1 MTLRGARVTV
11 GATLSLAVLL
21 GVALGLATAQ
31 ANRLADESLR
41 SGLADVQRGVQGLLA
56 GRAAMLAGMSRVSVQ
71 DAKLRE
77 RLRNR
82 DDHAEALDQAGRSRA
97 LLGAAWVLVT
107 DERGILV
114 VRTDYPDE
122 VDADLSRGALVA
134 GALSGESSSGAWL
147 DDRLHRLFMAVA
159 VPLGAASAEPAESAK
174 PEGALV
180 AAYALDDSLALEI
193 KRATAADV
201 VLFALDTLDRP
212 YLVGSTLPREAVAA
226 ALVADT
232 AAFRRFAGDSG
243 AGALEV
249 SALVGGEHL
258 IGVASPIR
266 SGGGDAFGGFV
277 VLRSRERAA
286 AAFAGL
292 RRTVAVAFAL
302 GLALAVLVNARF
314 LRTRDTPG
322 PPNTHPA
329 ADR

>member
-1 MTLRGARVTV
+1 MRGRDTA
-11 GATLSLAVLL
+11 ATLSLAVLL

-31 ANRLADESLR
+31 ANRLADQSLR
-41 SGLADVQRGVQGLLA
+41 RGLADAQRGVQLLLA
-56 GRAAMLAGMSRVSVQ
+56 GRAATLAGMSRVSVQ

-82 DDHAEALDQAGRSRA
+82 DDHADALDQAERCRA

-107 DERGILV
+107 NERGVLV
-114 VRTDYPDE
+114 LRTDHPEE

-147 DDRLHRLFMAVA
+147 DERLHRLFMAVA
-159 VPLGAASAEPAESAK
+159 VPLGAASAEPAK

-180 AAYALDDSLALEI
+180 AAYALDDSLALEM
-193 KRATAADV
+193 KRSTTADV

-212 YLVGSTLPREAVAA
+212 YVIGSTLPREAVGP
-226 ALVADT
+226 ALAADT
-232 AAFRRFAGDSG
+232 GALRRFASDSG
-243 AGALEV
+243 VLEV
-249 SALVGGEHL
+249 AALVGGEHL

-266 SGGGDAFGGFV
+266 SGGGDAFGGIIVF
-277 VLRSRERAA
+277 RSREREAA
-286 AAFAGL
+286 TFTGL

-302 GLALAVLVNARF
+302 ALAVALFVSARF
-314 LRTRDTPG
+314 LRTTDTPG
-322 PPNTHPA
+322 PPSIRPA

>member
-1 MTLRGARVTV
+1 VRGRDTA
-11 GATLSLAVLL
+11 ATLSLAVLL

-31 ANRLADESLR
+31 ANRLADQSLR
-41 SGLADVQRGVQGLLA
+41 RGLADVQRGVQLLLA
-56 GRAAMLAGMSRVSVQ
+56 GRAATLAGMSRVSVQ

-82 DDHAEALDQAGRSRA
+82 DDHADALDQAERCRA

-107 DERGILV
+107 NERGVLV
-114 VRTDYPDE
+114 LRTDHPEE

-147 DDRLHRLFMAVA
+147 DERLHRLFMAVA
-159 VPLGAASAEPAESAK
+159 VPLGAASAEPAK

-180 AAYALDDSLALEI
+180 AAYALDDSLALEM
-193 KRATAADV
+193 KRSTTADV

-212 YLVGSTLPREAVAA
+212 YVIGSTLPREAVGP
-226 ALVADT
+226 ALAADT
-232 AAFRRFAGDSG
+232 GALRRFASDSG
-243 AGALEV
+243 VLEV
-249 SALVGGEHL
+249 AALVGGEHL

-266 SGGGDAFGGFV
+266 SGGGDAFGGIIVF
-277 VLRSRERAA
+277 RSREREAA
-286 AAFAGL
+286 TFTGL

-302 GLALAVLVNARF
+302 ALAVALFVSARF
-314 LRTRDTPG
+314 LRTTDTPG
-322 PPNTHPA
+322 PPSIRPA

>member
-1 MTLRGARVTV
+1 VRGRDTA
-11 GATLSLAVLL
+11 ATLSLAVLL

-31 ANRLADESLR
+31 ANRLADQSLR
-41 SGLADVQRGVQGLLA
+41 RGLADVQRGVQLLLA
-56 GRAAMLAGMSRVSVQ
+56 GRAATLAGMSRVSVQ

-82 DDHAEALDQAGRSRA
+82 DDHADALDQAERCRA

-107 DERGILV
+107 NERGVLV
-114 VRTDYPDE
+114 LRTDHPEE

-147 DDRLHRLFMAVA
+147 DERLHRLFMAVA
-159 VPLGAASAEPAESAK
+159 VPLGAASAEPAK

-180 AAYALDDSLALEI
+180 AAYALDDSLALEM
-193 KRATAADV
+193 KRSTTADV

-212 YLVGSTLPREAVAA
+212 YVIGSTLPREAVGP
-226 ALVADT
+226 ALAADT
-232 AAFRRFAGDSG
+232 GALRRFASDSG
-243 AGALEV
+243 VLEV
-249 SALVGGEHL
+249 AALVGGEHL

-266 SGGGDAFGGFV
+266 SGGGDAFGGIIVF
-277 VLRSRERAA
+277 RSREREAA
-286 AAFAGL
+286 TFTGL

-302 GLALAVLVNARF
+302 ALAVALFVSAKS
-314 LRTRDTPG
+314 LRTTGTPG
-322 PPNTHPA
+322 PPSIRPA

>member
-1 MTLRGARVTV
+1 VRGRDTV
-11 GATLSLAVLL
+11 AALSLAALL
-21 GVALGLATAQ
+21 AVALGLATAQ
-31 ANRLADESLR
+31 ANRLADQSLR
-41 SGLADVQRGVQGLLA
+41 RGLPDVQRGVQVLLA
-56 GRAAMLAGMSRVSVQ
+56 GRAATLAGMSRVIVQ

-82 DDHAEALDQAGRSRA
+82 DDHADALDQAERCRA

-107 DERGILV
+107 NERGVLV
-114 VRTDYPDE
+114 VRTDYPEE

-147 DDRLHRLFMAVA
+147 DERLHGLFMAVA
-159 VPLGAASAEPAESAK
+159 VPLAAASGEPDK

-193 KRATAADV
+193 KRSVTADV

-212 YLVGSTLPREAVAA
+212 SVIGSTLPREAVGP
-226 ALVADT
+226 ALAADT
-232 AAFRRFAGDSG
+232 GAFRRFASDSG
-243 AGALEV
+243 VLEV
-249 SALVGGEHL
+249 AALVGGEHL

-266 SGGGDAFGGFV
+266 SGGGDAFGGVIVF
-277 VLRSRERAA
+277 RSREREAA
-286 AAFAGL
+286 TFTGL

-302 GLALAVLVNARF
+302 ALTVALFGSARF

-322 PPNTHPA
+322 PPSIRPA

>member
-1 MTLRGARVTV
+1 MRGRDTA
-11 GATLSLAVLL
+11 ATLSLAALL

-31 ANRLADESLR
+31 ANRLADQSLR
-41 SGLADVQRGVQGLLA
+41 RGLADVQRGVQVLLA
-56 GRAAMLAGMSRVSVQ
+56 GRAATLAGMSRVSVQ
-71 DAKLRE
+71 DSKLRE

-82 DDHAEALDQAGRSRA
+82 DEHAEALDQAERCRA

-107 DERGILV
+107 DERGIVV
-114 VRTDYPDE
+114 VRTDYPEE

-147 DDRLHRLFMAVA
+147 DERLHRLFMAVA
-159 VPLGAASAEPAESAK
+159 VPLGAASAEPAK

-180 AAYALDDSLALEI
+180 AAYALDDSLALEM
-193 KRATAADV
+193 KRVTTTEV

-212 YLVGSTLPREAVAA
+212 YVVGSTLPRETVGA
-226 ALVADT
+226 ALAADT
-232 AAFRRFAGDSG
+232 VAWRRFAGDSG
-243 AGALEV
+243 VLEV
-249 SALVGGEHL
+249 AALVGGEHL

-266 SGGGDAFGGFV
+266 SGGGDAFGGVIVF
-277 VLRSRERAA
+277 RSRERAA

-302 GLALAVLVNARF
+302 ALAVALFVSARF

-322 PPNTHPA
+322 PPSIRPA

>member
-1 MTLRGARVTV
+1 MRGRDTA
-11 GATLSLAVLL
+11 ATLSLAVLL

-31 ANRLADESLR
+31 ANRLADQSLR
-41 SGLADVQRGVQGLLA
+41 RGLADVQRGVQLLLA
-56 GRAAMLAGMSRVSVQ
+56 GRAATLAGMSRVSVQ

-82 DDHAEALDQAGRSRA
+82 DDHADALDQAERCRA

-107 DERGILV
+107 NERGVLV
-114 VRTDYPDE
+114 LRTDHPEE

-147 DDRLHRLFMAVA
+147 DERLHRLFMAVA
-159 VPLGAASAEPAESAK
+159 VPLGAASAEPAK

-180 AAYALDDSLALEI
+180 AAYALDDSLALEM
-193 KRATAADV
+193 KRSTTADV

-212 YLVGSTLPREAVAA
+212 YVIGSTLPREAVGP
-226 ALVADT
+226 ALAADT
-232 AAFRRFAGDSG
+232 GALRRFASDSG
-243 AGALEV
+243 VLEV
-249 SALVGGEHL
+249 AALVGGEHL

-266 SGGGDAFGGFV
+266 SGGGDAFGGIIVF
-277 VLRSRERAA
+277 RSREREAA
-286 AAFAGL
+286 TFTGL

-302 GLALAVLVNARF
+302 ALAVALFVSARF
-314 LRTRDTPG
+314 LRTTDPPG
-322 PPNTHPA
+322 PPSIRPA

>member
-1 MTLRGARVTV
+1 VRGRDTA
-11 GATLSLAVLL
+11 ATLSLAVLL

-31 ANRLADESLR
+31 ANRLADQSLR
-41 SGLADVQRGVQGLLA
+41 RGLADAQRGVQLLLA
-56 GRAAMLAGMSRVSVQ
+56 GRAATLAGMSRVSVQ

-82 DDHAEALDQAGRSRA
+82 DDHADALDQAERCRA

-107 DERGILV
+107 NERGVLV
-114 VRTDYPDE
+114 LRTDHPEE

-147 DDRLHRLFMAVA
+147 DERLHRLFMAVA
-159 VPLGAASAEPAESAK
+159 VPLGAASAEPAK

-180 AAYALDDSLALEI
+180 AAYALDDSLALEM
-193 KRATAADV
+193 KRSTTADV

-212 YLVGSTLPREAVAA
+212 YVIGSTLPREAVGP
-226 ALVADT
+226 ALAADT
-232 AAFRRFAGDSG
+232 GALRRFASDSG
-243 AGALEV
+243 VLEV
-249 SALVGGEHL
+249 AALVGGEHL

-266 SGGGDAFGGFV
+266 SGGGDAFGGIIVF
-277 VLRSRERAA
+277 RSREREAA
-286 AAFAGL
+286 TFTGL

-302 GLALAVLVNARF
+302 ALAVALFVSARF
-314 LRTRDTPG
+314 LRTTDTPG
-322 PPNTHPA
+322 PPSIRPA

>member
-41 SGLADVQRGVQGLLA
+41 SGLADVQRGVQGLLD

-159 VPLGAASAEPAESAK
+159 VPLGAASAEPAK

-212 YLVGSTLPREAVAA
+212 YLVGSTLPRQAVAA
-226 ALVADT
+226 ALAADT
-232 AAFRRFAGDSG
+232 AAFRRFARDSG

-286 AAFAGL
+286 AGVAGL

>member
-1 MTLRGARVTV
+1 MRGRDTA
-11 GATLSLAVLL
+11 ATLSLAVLL

-31 ANRLADESLR
+31 ANRLADQSLR
-41 SGLADVQRGVQGLLA
+41 RGLADVQRGVQLLLA
-56 GRAAMLAGMSRVSVQ
+56 GRAATLAGMSRVSVQ

-82 DDHAEALDQAGRSRA
+82 DDHADALDQAERCRA

-107 DERGILV
+107 NERGVLV
-114 VRTDYPDE
+114 LRTDHPEE

-147 DDRLHRLFMAVA
+147 DERLHRLFMAVA
-159 VPLGAASAEPAESAK
+159 VPLGAASAEPAK

-180 AAYALDDSLALEI
+180 AAYALDDSLALEM
-193 KRATAADV
+193 KRSTTADV

-212 YLVGSTLPREAVAA
+212 YVIGSTLPREAVGP
-226 ALVADT
+226 ALAADT
-232 AAFRRFAGDSG
+232 GALRRFASDSG
-243 AGALEV
+243 VLEV
-249 SALVGGEHL
+249 AALVGGEHL

-266 SGGGDAFGGFV
+266 SGGGDAFGGIIVF
-277 VLRSRERAA
+277 RSREREAA
-286 AAFAGL
+286 TFTGL

-302 GLALAVLVNARF
+302 ALAVALFVSARF
-314 LRTRDTPG
+314 LRTTDTPG
-322 PPNTHPA
+322 PPSIRPA